1 MAKASRQYLI
11 ARLLQSHAVANQL
24 QLLDLLRSHGIRST
38 RATVSRDLDELGAVK
53 MRAPSGPSVYAI
65 PERSWMNV
73 DPDEHLSRLLSDWVI
88 SISSSASLVVV
99 RTLPGS
105 AHVVAAALD
114 RAGLKESLGTVAGND
129 TVIAVAV
136 EGSHMK
142 LVKRLSKLAGL
153 DASNTLN
160 TPETFDTPN
169 TSNTPN
175 TLNTSNT
182 SNTLNT
188 SNMQADT
195 NMKIDTSDV
204 KADE

>member
-11 ARLLQSHAVANQL
+11 ARLLQSHSVANQL

-53 MRAPSGPSVYAI
+53 MRAPNGPSVYAI

-114 RAGLKESLGTVAGND
+114 RAGLQESLGTVAGND

-136 EGSHMK
+136 EGLHME
-142 LVKRLSKLAGL
+142 LVKRLRKLAGL
-153 DASNTLN
+153 DTSGMEVDASGM
-160 TPETFDTPN
+160 EVDT
-169 TSNTPN
+169 
-175 TLNTSNT
+175 
-182 SNTLNT
+182 
-188 SNMQADT
+188 NMQVGMSG
-195 NMKIDTSDV
+195 MKIDTSGMSGMQ
-204 KADE
+204 ADE